1 MKTLLRE
8 SMRAKEGYEIVIID
22 EYGNEEILPIT
33 KRVPNDPLTLILPEN
48 PSNRKYFKAKK
59 VDDNGGEIE
68 LTYKETRTIGPRGE
82 SQPRKPLE
90 DYLSPDERILF
101 LELLEKAKKNR
112 EEANKKTP
120 KTELE
125 KAQLKLEKLMAEVRR
140 LTELQEKGE

>member
-1 MKTLLRE
+1 MTTLLRQ
-8 SMRAKEGYEIVIID
+8 SMTAKEGYEIAIID

-68 LTYKETRTIGPRGE
+68 LTYKETRTLGPKGE
-82 SQPRKPLE
+82 TQPRKPLE
-90 DYLSPDERILF
+90 DYLSPDEKVLF

-112 EEANKKTP
+112 EEANKRP
-120 KTELE
+120 PMTELE
-125 KAQLKLEKLMAEVRR
+125 KAKAKMERIMEQIKR
-140 LTELQEKGE
+140 LELQEKGE